1 MFKALTGRQ
10 PEDEDELEV
19 LAGDSHT
26 YSIQY
31 VFEASSHST
40 NLTVRRLF
48 FSPGCWGVCKQAA
61 IRLKVASGP
70 SAERQPLLLCSL
82 DEQRWG
88 LI

>member
-40 NLTVRRLF
+40 NLTVRRPVFLR
-48 FSPGCWGVCKQAA
+48 AA
-61 IRLKVASGP
+61 GASASKRPFG
-70 SAERQPLLLCSL
+70 
-82 DEQRWG
+82 
-88 LI
+88 